1 MWEKVP
7 FLLPFFSAMVYIQ
20 ASYAFEPSVFV
31 PNDVSHIPAAE
42 LRNRAMTPPNVEYRG
57 IVDSLND
64 VVFQSDLDGNCV
76 YLNPAWERLSGYSV
90 AETLGKSILF
100 IVHPDDAS
108 GVRFYLKSLLD
119 GKTVRYGHEMR
130 CHDRSGKVHW
140 TELRAA
146 ATFDGSGSPTGACG
160 TISDITQ
167 RKQTEEDLNAASS
180 RLVTL
185 MDNLHTGVMMVDKL
199 GIITHIN
206 QTYCDYLG
214 VEAAPLSLMGMEA
227 RHVTHEIKKK
237 FADPAAFIT
246 RVSDILLDC
255 KELLNEEVEL
265 EDGRVFERSFIPI
278 HVEDSYQGYLWLHRD
293 ATARQQAGMELIAAK
308 RLAEEANAA
317 KNDFVANMSH
327 ELRTPLNTIIG
338 NADLAL
344 NSSLNQEQRVQLE
357 HISRAGQSLLTMIN
371 DILDFSK
378 LEDGSFT
385 LDHLPF
391 SLRDCLSPLFEQKI
405 AAAENDQV
413 SLDLDIGEGVPDGLV
428 GDPGRLRE
436 TLNHIVGNAIKF
448 TQKGHVLVSITLESQ
463 QDSQVKLRFAVS
475 DTGIGI
481 AEDMQATIF
490 SAFDQADTSHAREFE
505 GMGLGLTLASRL
517 VRAMGGKIELKSALN
532 EGSTFSFAITLEE
545 RKPVL
550 LAHSAPVF
558 ETLKGLG
565 AMVVSDDA
573 RERDELSRFFQRHD
587 MAPFEADSI
596 DMAMTLLEMCVVDDN
611 PIPVVV
617 LDSHLKGDTSG
628 FILAHKIKNHPRLA
642 RTILIMIA
650 SKGRR
655 GDAQMCKENGIAA
668 YLSKPYTQTDLYDAV
683 LTVTGAQEV
692 SDKTVVLVTRH
703 SLREQRAAGK
713 TVLLVEDN
721 QDTQLLV
728 AHVLQKNHYSAI
740 IANNAAEAL
749 EILDGQACDLILMD
763 IQMPGMDGFAAT
775 EAIRKRDKSA
785 NGQVPII
792 ALTAHAMD
800 GYHEKCLKAGMNGY
814 LTKPFKPDELLAAVE
829 KHLSVDIVG

>member
-1 MWEKVP
+1 
-7 FLLPFFSAMVYIQ
+7 MVYIQ
-20 ASYAFEPSVFV
+20 ASDKFASLAIV
-31 PNDVSHIPAAE
+31 PNDVSHHQPKS
-42 LRNRAMTPPNVEYRG
+42 MTAPNVEYRG

-64 VVFQSDLDGNCV
+64 VVFQSDLDGHCV

-90 AETLGKSILF
+90 KETLGKSILF
-100 IVHPDDAS
+100 VVHPDDAS
-108 GVRFYLKSLLD
+108 GVRYYLKNLLE
-119 GKTVRYGHEMR
+119 GKSVQYGHEMR

-146 ATFDGSGSPTGACG
+146 LAFDGNGSPVGVCG
-160 TISDITQ
+160 TVSDITL
-167 RKQTEEDLNAASS
+167 RKQTEEELNAASS

-185 MDNLHTGVMMVDKL
+185 MDNLHTGVMMVDKT

-206 QTYCDYLG
+206 ETYCTYLG

-227 RHVTHEIKKK
+227 RHVTHEVKKK
-237 FADPAAFIT
+237 FTDPMAFIS
-246 RVSDILLDC
+246 RLSEILLDS
-255 KELLNEEVEL
+255 KEVLNEEVEL

-278 HVEDSYQGYLWLHRD
+278 HVEESYQGYLWLHRD
-293 ATARQQAGMELIAAK
+293 ATVRRKTGTELIVAK
-308 RLAEEANAA
+308 RAAEEASAA
-317 KNDFVANMSH
+317 KNEFVANMSH

-344 NSSLNQEQRVQLE
+344 NSSLNQEQRSQLE
-357 HISRAGQSLLTMIN
+357 QVSRAGQSLLTMIN

-405 AAAENDQV
+405 AASENDKV
-413 SLDLDIGEGVPDGLV
+413 TLDLDIADGVPDGLV

-436 TLNHIVGNAIKF
+436 TLNHLVSNAIKF
-448 TQKGHVLVSITLESQ
+448 TQQGQIQVNIALKSRADNKVHLEFS
-463 QDSQVKLRFAVS
+463 VS

-481 AEDMQATIF
+481 AAEMQVNIF
-490 SAFDQADTSHAREFE
+490 KAFDQADTSHAREFE
-505 GMGLGLTLASRL
+505 GLGLGLSLASRL
-517 VRAMGGKIELKSALN
+517 VHAMGGKIELQSTLD
-532 EGSTFSFAITLEE
+532 EGSTFSFAVPLEE
-545 RKPVL
+545 RKPVM

-565 AMVVSDDA
+565 AMVVSNDP

-596 DMAMTLLEMCVVDDN
+596 DMAMTLLEMCVTDDS

-617 LDSHLKGDTSG
+617 LDSHLKGDASG
-628 FILAHKIKNHPRLA
+628 FMLAHKIKNHPRLA

-655 GDAQMCKENGIAA
+655 GDAQLCKENGIAA

-683 LTVTGAQEV
+683 LAVTGAQEV

-703 SLREQRAAGK
+703 SLREQRATGK

-721 QDTQLLV
+721 PDTQLLV
-728 AHVLQKNHYSAI
+728 AHVLQKNHYDAI

-749 EILDGQACDLILMD
+749 EILDKQTCDLILMD

-775 EAIRKRDKSA
+775 EAIRKRGKDAS
-785 NGQVPII
+785 GQVPIV
-792 ALTAHAMD
+792 ALTAHAMA

-829 KHLSVDIVG
+829 KQLNADIVG

>member
-1 MWEKVP
+1 
-7 FLLPFFSAMVYIQ
+7 
-20 ASYAFEPSVFV
+20 
-31 PNDVSHIPAAE
+31 
-42 LRNRAMTPPNVEYRG
+42 MTAPNVEFRG

-76 YLNPAWERLSGYSV
+76 YLNPAWVRMSGYSI

-100 IVHPDDAS
+100 VVHPDDAS
-108 GVRFYLKSLLD
+108 GVRFYLKGLLE
-119 GKTVRYGHEMR
+119 GKALNYGHEMR

-146 ATFDGSGSPTGACG
+146 VAYDNNASPIGICG
-160 TISDITQ
+160 TVSDITQ
-167 RKQTEEDLNAASS
+167 RKETEEELNAASS

-185 MDNLHTGVMMVDKL
+185 MDNLHTGVMMVDKT

-206 QTYCDYLG
+206 ETYCDYLG

-227 RHVTHEIKKK
+227 RHVTHEVKKK
-237 FADPAAFIT
+237 FADPMAFIS
-246 RVSDILLDC
+246 RLSEILLDS
-255 KELLNEEVEL
+255 KEVLNELVEL
-265 EDGRVFERSFIPI
+265 EDGRAFERSFIPI
-278 HVEDSYQGYLWLHRD
+278 YVEESYQGYLWLHRD
-293 ATARQQAGMELIAAK
+293 ATVRRQSGQELVVAK
-308 RLAEEANAA
+308 RAAEEANAA
-317 KNDFVANMSH
+317 KNEFVANMSH

-338 NADLAL
+338 NADLVL
-344 NSSLNQEQRVQLE
+344 NSSLNQEQRAQLE
-357 HISRAGQSLLTMIN
+357 QVSRSGQALLTMIN

-405 AAAENDQV
+405 AADENEKV
-413 SLDLDIGEGVPDGLV
+413 TLDLDIGDGVPDGLI

-436 TLNHIVGNAIKF
+436 TLNHLVGNAIKF
-448 TQKGHVLVSITLESQ
+448 TRQGQVMVSIALESRE
-463 QDSQVKLRFAVS
+463 DTQVRLKFSVS
-475 DTGIGI
+475 DTGMGI
-481 AEDMQATIF
+481 AAEMQVNIF
-490 SAFDQADTSHAREFE
+490 KAFDQADTSHAREFE
-505 GMGLGLTLASRL
+505 GLGLGLSLASRL
-517 VRAMGGKIELKSALN
+517 VHAMGGKIDLQSTLN
-532 EGSTFSFAITLEE
+532 EGSTFTFVITLAE
-545 RKPVL
+545 RKSVL
-550 LAHSAPVF
+550 LTHSAPVF

-565 AMVVSDDA
+565 AMVVSDDS

-596 DMAMTLLEMCVVDDN
+596 DMAMTLLEMCVNDDS

-628 FILAHKIKNHPRLA
+628 FMLAHKIKNHPRLA

-683 LTVTGAQEV
+683 LAVTGAQEV

-721 QDTQLLV
+721 PDTQLLV
-728 AHVLQKNHYSAI
+728 AHVLQKNHYATI

-749 EILDGQACDLILMD
+749 EILDKQACDLILMD

-775 EAIRKRDKSA
+775 DIIRKRDKSA
-785 NGQVPII
+785 NGEVPIV
-792 ALTAHAMD
+792 ALTAHAIA
-800 GYHEKCLKAGMNGY
+800 GYHEKCLQAGMNGY
-814 LTKPFKPDELLAAVE
+814 LSKPFKPDELLAAVE
-829 KHLSVDIVG
+829 KQLNTEIVG

>member
-1 MWEKVP
+1 M
-7 FLLPFFSAMVYIQ
+7 
-20 ASYAFEPSVFV
+20 
-31 PNDVSHIPAAE
+31 PNDASHLKATEPK
-42 LRNRAMTPPNVEYRG
+42 LGTMTSPDVEFRG

-64 VVFQSDLDGNCV
+64 IVFQNDLDGNCV
-76 YLNPAWERLSGYSV
+76 YLNPAWERMTGYSV
-90 AETLGKSILF
+90 KETLGKSILF
-100 IVHPDDAS
+100 VVHPDDAN
-108 GVRFYLKSLLD
+108 GVNYYFKRLLE
-119 GKTVRYGHEMR
+119 GNAVKYGHEMR

-146 ATFDGSGSPTGACG
+146 LAYDANGSPVGVCG
-160 TISDITQ
+160 TVSDFTQ
-167 RKQTEEDLNAASS
+167 RKQAEETLDATSS

-185 MDNLHTGVMMVDKL
+185 MDNLHTGVMMVDKT

-206 QTYCDYLG
+206 QSYCDYLG

-227 RHVTHEIKKK
+227 RHVTHEIKKN
-237 FADPAAFIT
+237 FADPLAFIT
-246 RVSDILLDC
+246 RLSAILLDS
-255 KELLNEEVEL
+255 KEVLNEEVQL
-265 EDGRVFERSFIPI
+265 EDGRIFERSFIPV

-293 ATARQQAGMELIAAK
+293 ATVRRQNGQDLVVAK
-308 RLAEEANAA
+308 RVAEEANAA
-317 KNDFVANMSH
+317 KNEFVANMSH

-338 NADLAL
+338 MTDLAL
-344 NSSLNQEQRVQLE
+344 NSSLTQEQRGQLE
-357 HISRAGQSLLTMIN
+357 NVSRAGQSLLTMIN
-371 DILDFSK
+371 DIMDFSK

-385 LDHLPF
+385 LDNLPF

-405 AAAENDQV
+405 AASENEQV
-413 SLDLDIGEGVPDGLV
+413 TLELDIGEGVPDGLV

-436 TLNHIVGNAIKF
+436 TLNHLVGNAIKF
-448 TQKGHVLVSITLESQ
+448 TQKGRILVGIALESRQ
-463 QDSQVKLRFAVS
+463 ENQVKLRFTVS

-481 AEDMQATIF
+481 ADEMQANIF

-505 GMGLGLTLASRL
+505 GLGLGLTLASRL
-517 VRAMGGKIELKSALN
+517 VHAMGGKIELKSVLD
-532 EGSTFSFAITLEE
+532 EGSTFSFAITLDE

-565 AMVVSDDA
+565 AMVVSNDP
-573 RERDELSRFFQRHD
+573 RERDDLSRFFQRHD
-587 MAPFEADSI
+587 MAPFEADGI
-596 DMAMTLLEMCVVDDN
+596 DMAMTLLEMCITDDS

-628 FILAHKIKNHPRLA
+628 FMLAQKIKNHPQLA

-650 SKGRR
+650 SKARR
-655 GDAQMCKENGIAA
+655 GDAQLCKENGIAA

-683 LTVTGAQEV
+683 LAVTGAQEV

-721 QDTQLLV
+721 PDTQLLV
-728 AHVLQKNHYSAI
+728 AHVLQKNHYAAI
-740 IANNAAEAL
+740 IASNAAEAL
-749 EILDGQACDLILMD
+749 EILDRQTCDLILMD

-775 EAIRKRDKSA
+775 EAIRKRDKAA
-785 NGQVPII
+785 NGEIPIV
-792 ALTAHAMD
+792 ALTAHAMA

-829 KHLSVDIVG
+829 RQLNTEIVGKFQTLVESPGV

>member
-1 MWEKVP
+1 
-7 FLLPFFSAMVYIQ
+7 
-20 ASYAFEPSVFV
+20 
-31 PNDVSHIPAAE
+31 
-42 LRNRAMTPPNVEYRG
+42 MTAPNVEYRG

-90 AETLGKSILF
+90 NETLGKSILF
-100 IVHPDDAS
+100 VVHPDDAS
-108 GVRFYLKSLLD
+108 GVRYYLKRLLE
-119 GKTVRYGHEMR
+119 GNVVKYGHEMR

-146 ATFDGSGSPTGACG
+146 LAYDANGSPVGICG
-160 TISDITQ
+160 TVSDITQ
-167 RKQTEEDLNAASS
+167 RKQAEEDLNAASS

-185 MDNLHTGVMMVDKL
+185 MDNLHTGVMMVDKT

-206 QTYCDYLG
+206 ETYCDYLG

-237 FADPAAFIT
+237 FPDPMAFIT
-246 RVSDILLDC
+246 RLSEILLDS
-255 KELLNEEVEL
+255 KEVLNEEVEL
-265 EDGRVFERSFIPI
+265 EDGRIFERSFIPI
-278 HVEDSYQGYLWLHRD
+278 QVEESYQGYLWLHRD
-293 ATARQQAGMELIAAK
+293 ATVRKQSGTELIVAK
-308 RLAEEANAA
+308 RAAEEANAA
-317 KNDFVANMSH
+317 KNEFVANMSH

-344 NSSLNQEQRVQLE
+344 NSSLNQEQRSQLE
-357 HISRAGQSLLTMIN
+357 QVSRAGQSLLTMIN

-378 LEDGSFT
+378 LEDGTFT
-385 LDHLPF
+385 LDSLPF

-405 AAAENDQV
+405 TATDNDQV
-413 SLDLDIGEGVPDGLV
+413 TLELDIGEGVPDGLI

-436 TLNHIVGNAIKF
+436 TLGHLVGNAIKF
-448 TQKGHVLVSITLESQ
+448 TQKGQVLISIAVESRQ
-463 QDSQVKLRFAVS
+463 EHQVKLKFSVS

-481 AEDMQATIF
+481 AEEMQANIF
-490 SAFDQADTSHAREFE
+490 SAFDQADTSHSREFE

-517 VRAMGGKIELKSALN
+517 VRAMAGKIELKSVLN
-532 EGSTFSFAITLEE
+532 EGSTFSFAIPLEE
-545 RKPVL
+545 RKAVML
-550 LAHSAPVF
+550 THSAPVF

-565 AMVVSDDA
+565 AMVVSDDP

-596 DMAMTLLEMCVVDDN
+596 DMAMTLLEMCVTDDN

-628 FILAHKIKNHPRLA
+628 FMLAHKIKNHPRLA

-655 GDAQMCKENGIAA
+655 GDAQMCKESGIAA

-683 LTVTGAQEV
+683 LAVTGAQEV

-721 QDTQLLV
+721 PDTQLLV
-728 AHVLQKNHYSAI
+728 AHVLQKNHYAAI
-740 IANNAAEAL
+740 IASNATEAL
-749 EILDGQACDLILMD
+749 EILDKQTCDLILMD

-775 EAIRKRDKSA
+775 EAIRKRSKDA
-785 NGQVPII
+785 NGQVPIV
-792 ALTAHAMD
+792 ALTAHAMA
-800 GYHEKCLKAGMNGY
+800 GYHEKCLKSGMNGY

-829 KHLSVDIVG
+829 KHLSSEIVGKFQTLVEAPRTAEK

>member
-1 MWEKVP
+1 
-7 FLLPFFSAMVYIQ
+7 L
-20 ASYAFEPSVFV
+20 
-31 PNDVSHIPAAE
+31 PNDASHLKPHFMPA
-42 LRNRAMTPPNVEYRG
+42 PNVEFRG

-76 YLNPAWERLSGYSV
+76 YLNPAWVRMSGYSI
-90 AETLGKSILF
+90 AETLGRSILF
-100 IVHPDDAS
+100 VVHPDDIS
-108 GVRFYLKSLLD
+108 GVRFYLKSLLE
-119 GKTVRYGHEMR
+119 GKSIQYGHEMR

-146 ATFDGSGSPTGACG
+146 IAYDHNASPIGICG
-160 TISDITQ
+160 TVSDITQ
-167 RKQTEEDLNAASS
+167 RKQTEEELNAASS

-185 MDNLHTGVMMVDKL
+185 MDNLHTGVMMVDKT

-206 QTYCDYLG
+206 ETYCDYLG

-237 FADPAAFIT
+237 FADPMAFIT
-246 RVSDILLDC
+246 RLSEILLDS
-255 KELLNEEVEL
+255 KEILNEEVEL

-278 HVEDSYQGYLWLHRD
+278 HVEESYQGYLWLHRD
-293 ATARQQAGMELIAAK
+293 ATVRRRTGTELIVAK
-308 RLAEEANAA
+308 RAAEEASAA
-317 KNDFVANMSH
+317 KNEFVANMSH

-338 NADLAL
+338 NADLVL
-344 NSSLNQEQRVQLE
+344 NSSLNQEQRGQLE
-357 HISRAGQSLLTMIN
+357 QVSRAGQSLLTMIN

-405 AAAENDQV
+405 SASDNDKV
-413 SLDLDIGEGVPDGLV
+413 TLDLDIAEGVPDGLV

-436 TLNHIVGNAIKF
+436 TLNHLVSNAIKF
-448 TQKGHVLVSITLESQ
+448 TQQGQILIGIALASREEN
-463 QDSQVKLRFAVS
+463 QVKLKFSVS

-481 AEDMQATIF
+481 AAEMQVNIF
-490 SAFDQADTSHAREFE
+490 KAFDQADTSHAREFE
-505 GMGLGLTLASRL
+505 GLGLGLSLASRL
-517 VRAMGGKIELKSALN
+517 VHAMGGKIDLQSTLN
-532 EGSTFSFAITLEE
+532 EGSTFSFVISLEE

-550 LAHSAPVF
+550 LANNAPVF

-565 AMVVSDDA
+565 AMVVSDDP

-596 DMAMTLLEMCVVDDN
+596 DMAMTLLEMCVTDDS

-628 FILAHKIKNHPRLA
+628 FMLAHKIKNHPRLA

-655 GDAQMCKENGIAA
+655 GDAQMCKESGIAA

-683 LTVTGAQEV
+683 LAVTGAQEV

-721 QDTQLLV
+721 PDTQLLV
-728 AHVLQKNHYSAI
+728 AHVLQKNHYATI
-740 IANNAAEAL
+740 IASNAAEAL
-749 EILDGQACDLILMD
+749 EILGTQTCDLVLMD

-775 EAIRKRDKSA
+775 AAIRKRGASD
-785 NGQVPII
+785 NGLVPIV

-800 GYHEKCLKAGMNGY
+800 GYHEKCLQAGMNGY

-829 KHLSVDIVG
+829 KHLSSDIVGKFQTLVQSPNNA